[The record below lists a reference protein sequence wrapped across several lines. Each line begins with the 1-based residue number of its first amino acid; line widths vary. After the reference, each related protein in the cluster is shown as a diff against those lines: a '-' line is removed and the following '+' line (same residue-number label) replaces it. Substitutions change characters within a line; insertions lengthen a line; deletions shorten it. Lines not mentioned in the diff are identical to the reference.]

1 MSNLEKEVCD
11 KEELM
16 DERIQKLL
24 SSVFS
29 SHKERFEDSYSPNE
43 ISEWDS
49 LNHLNLVMAI
59 NNEFG
64 IELGFEDMLEI
75 KTVGDIK
82 TILRKHEIK

>member
-1 MSNLEKEVCD
+1 MTEEILEV
-11 KEELM
+11 
-16 DERIQKLL
+16 RIQKLL
-24 SSVFS
+24 SSVFV
-29 SHKERFEDSYSPNE
+29 SHKERFLDSCGPSE

-64 IELGFEDMLEI
+64 INLGFEEMLEL

-82 TILRKHEIK
+82 RILKKHDIN